1 MSAKLQ
7 LEFNAEEWKR
17 MTPSD
22 RVRRCRS
29 LADEARLLSADAA
42 LNAKQV
48 VYLELSQ
55 QWSALADE
63 IEAATA

>member
-48 VYLELSQ
+48 YLELSQ